1 MDISPLKLAYN
12 KRNYHARKINSSC
25 LLFAR
30 SCPIEK
36 MCTYIIQGDFFNWIP
51 ENFSRLRPW
60 TVPLDWSPYF
70 FLVLKSYSLLQALGH
85 FLIMGA
91 EGGQFRTLTFTFALL
106 EVRKLTQT
114 FTYALL
120 EVRKLKC
127 RVSCL
132 ALLNIELF
140 TGLFSEQQ

>member
-1 MDISPLKLAYN
+1 MSPD
-12 KRNYHARKINSSC
+12 
-25 LLFAR
+25 
-30 SCPIEK
+30 CPQD
-36 MCTYIIQGDFFNWIP
+36 CPLGLSPWI
-51 ENFSRLRPW
+51 
-60 TVPLDWSPYF
+60 VPLDWPPYI
-70 FLVLKSYSLLQALGH
+70 FLVLKSYSLLQTLGH

-91 EGGQFRTLTFTFALL
+91 EGGQFRTLTFTF
-106 EVRKLTQT
+106 
-114 FTYALL
+114 ALL